1 MRVRQR
7 GENDLIENA
16 ICGNVMN
23 DWSSSGNIT
32 SSIEKKFS

>member
-7 GENDLIENA
+7 GENDLTENA

-23 DWSSSGNIT
+23 DWSSSGNTI
-32 SSIEKKFS
+32 SNIEKKFS